1 MKRFL
6 IGALLALV
14 CGAVAAQAATPAPVT
29 GTVKWTAP
37 TTDVSGNPV
46 VVTSYNIYAGTTTTT
61 CSSATPLTKVGSTA
75 GGVTTFTET
84 GVIPGTTICIAVT
97 AVNSAAAPPES
108 GYSNI
113 FSYTPSLPTP
123 PTPPTPPPPGTP
135 SPPTNVIMTIIVT
148 PAPAT
153 S

>member
-6 IGALLALV
+6 IGALAALACSV
-14 CGAVAAQAATPAPVT
+14 AAAQAATPAPVT

-97 AVNSAAAPPES
+97 AVNSAATPPES
-108 GYSNI
+108 GYSNV
-113 FSYTPSLPTP
+113 FAYTPSLPTP
-123 PTPPTPPPPGTP
+123 PTPPPGTP
-135 SPPTNVIMTIIVT
+135 NPPTNVIMTIIIT
-148 PAPAT
+148 PAPT

>member
-1 MKRFL
+1 MKRLL

-14 CGAVAAQAATPAPVT
+14 CGVAAAQAATPAPVT

-61 CSSATPLTKVGSTA
+61 CSSATPLTKVASTA
-75 GGVTTFTET
+75 SGVTTFTET
-84 GVIPGTTICIAVT
+84 GIVPGTTICVAIT
-97 AVNSAAAPPES
+97 AVNAAGLPTPES
-108 GYSNI
+108 ALSNI
-113 FSYTPSLPTP
+113 ASYTPALPAPPATTP
-123 PTPPTPPPPGTP
+123 N
-135 SPPTNVIMTIIVT
+135 PPTNVTITIIVT